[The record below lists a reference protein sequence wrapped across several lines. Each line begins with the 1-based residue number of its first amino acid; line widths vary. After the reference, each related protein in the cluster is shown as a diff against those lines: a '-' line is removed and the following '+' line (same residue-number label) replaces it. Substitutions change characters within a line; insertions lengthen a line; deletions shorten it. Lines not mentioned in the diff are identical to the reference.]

1 MIQIGE
7 CGFFQDKIENM
18 VLKYKISLINN
29 IIMKTLE
36 DQLGLDL

>member
-7 CGFFQDKIENM
+7 YDFFQDKIENM